1 MNEIVAGILI
11 LLSAFLSMAAGIGIV
26 RFPDVLSR
34 LHASTKP
41 QILGVASICVA
52 IWLLNPSWGVA
63 STLILVLGF
72 QMMTQPMTAHMI
84 GRAAYRTEYVRA
96 DLLIAD
102 EIADAVD
109 AASAAEA
116 AEAAEAAQAA
126 VPAVA
131 EEAAE
136 AAEAPP
142 TDAPGE
148 PA

>member
-1 MNEIVAGILI
+1 MSEAAAIAAGILI
-11 LLSAFLSMAAGIGIV
+11 LLSAFLSMAAGIGIL

-41 QILGVASICVA
+41 QILGVAAICVA

-63 STLILVLGF
+63 STLILVLAF

-84 GRAAYRTEYVRA
+84 GRAAYRTEHVRS

-102 EIADAVD
+102 EIANAVD

-116 AEAAEAAQAA
+116 EAEAEAEAAADAANAGSSK
-126 VPAVA
+126 
-131 EEAAE
+131 
-136 AAEAPP
+136 PP
-142 TDAPGE
+142 HAG
-148 PA
+148 

>member
-1 MNEIVAGILI
+1 MSEAAAIAAGILI
-11 LLSAFLSMAAGIGIV
+11 LLSAFLSMAAGIGIL

-41 QILGVASICVA
+41 QILGVAAICVA

-63 STLILVLGF
+63 STLILVLAF

-84 GRAAYRTEYVRA
+84 GRAAYRTEHVRS

-116 AEAAEAAQAA
+116 EAEAAAEAEAEAQADSA
-126 VPAVA
+126 K
-131 EEAAE
+131 
-136 AAEAPP
+136 PP
-142 TDAPGE
+142 HTS
-148 PA
+148 

>member
-1 MNEIVAGILI
+1 MSEPASIAAGVLI
-11 LLSAFLSMAAGIGIV
+11 LLSAFLSMAAGIGILK
-26 RFPDVLSR
+26 FPDVLSR

-41 QILGVASICVA
+41 QILGVAAVCVA

-63 STLILVLGF
+63 STLILVLAF

-84 GRAAYRTEYVRA
+84 GRAAYRTEHVRA

-116 AEAAEAAQAA
+116 EAQAEAEAEAQAQAETQSA
-126 VPAVA
+126 PEHDSHSHPAQ
-131 EEAAE
+131 
-136 AAEAPP
+136 
-142 TDAPGE
+142 
-148 PA
+148 

>member
-41 QILGVASICVA
+41 QILGVAAICVA

-116 AEAAEAAQAA
+116 ADAAD
-126 VPAVA
+126 
-131 EEAAE
+131 AAE
-136 AAEAPP
+136 AAEAAAESRSPD
-142 TDAPGE
+142 TPGG
-148 PA
+148 PANS